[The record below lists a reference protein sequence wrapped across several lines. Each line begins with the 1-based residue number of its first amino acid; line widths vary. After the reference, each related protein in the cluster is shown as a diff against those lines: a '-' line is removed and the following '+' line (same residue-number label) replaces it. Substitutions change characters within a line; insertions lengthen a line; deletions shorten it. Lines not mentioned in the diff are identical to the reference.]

1 MTAGIVIDKLNSVI
15 GGLNLRRE
23 DIDIAHRLGIKK
35 KGNPKPG
42 ETVRPRRII
51 TKFNS
56 WYRRDEILRNRK
68 LFKGTDIFVNEDLT
82 KINQLV
88 LSCVRKKMKDEVGKA
103 WTRNGRIMYE
113 NKTGYVT
120 EVAYPDFQDWI
131 DLPWPAKTENKK

>member
-23 DIDIAHRLGIKK
+23 DVDIAHWLGIKK
-35 KGNPKPG
+35 KGKPKPG

-51 TKFNS
+51 IKFNS
-56 WYRRDEILRNRK
+56 RYRRDEILRNRK

-88 LSCVRKKMKDEVGKA
+88 L
-103 WTRNGRIMYE
+103 
-113 NKTGYVT
+113 
-120 EVAYPDFQDWI
+120 
-131 DLPWPAKTENKK
+131 